1 MMITQDNIKEKEI
14 IKKKRAKNTREILN
28 SCWISKENQKMKCYF
43 FIFNYLLGLKHLSR
57 AIDRINNH
65 NNISRKAMR
74 QTLKKQIIQ
83 KSEKYLLRLNHL
95 FINSYKKNLTK
106 KYTDEEID
114 TFRKE
119 NDITIRKSSGNMPQP
134 ILAWTDF
141 DFPKDVLEII

>member
-1 MMITQDNIKEKEI
+1 MITMMITQDNIKEKEI

-74 QTLKKQIIQ
+74 QTLKK
-83 KSEKYLLRLNHL
+83 
-95 FINSYKKNLTK
+95 
-106 KYTDEEID
+106 
-114 TFRKE
+114 
-119 NDITIRKSSGNMPQP
+119 
-134 ILAWTDF
+134 
-141 DFPKDVLEII
+141 